1 MFFKKLKIFNLKF
14 FKGLVWHFEKY
25 TVLICFVYVQLGM
38 WHCWPLKQ
46 KGSESHSAI
55 WASHRGNVPLRPP
68 CFWSAK
74 SWLFFFFP
82 TSEFGFF
89 FKFASECKL
98 NNSGNNKTDT
108 VWGHAWMIW
117 CQFDVRRGDNI
128 GPEAWIFWFTSLHTL
143 FTCGYFNFESD
154 HAKKYIWD
162 NKTVFAHK
170 CPPMTLQQQRVKI
183 NRTGHLI
190 TILME
195 FMLYDALQLNSNL
208 IFFIIWPAVFNHYLL
223 SLNYIWTEKHS
234 KTAQLC
240 YSNRERTKMWVTDI

>member
-1 MFFKKLKIFNLKF
+1 
-14 FKGLVWHFEKY
+14 
-25 TVLICFVYVQLGM
+25 M

-46 KGSESHSAI
+46 KWSESHSTI
-55 WASHRGNVPLRPP
+55 WVSHSGNVPLRPP
-68 CFWSAK
+68 CFWPAK
-74 SWLFFFFP
+74 SCLFIYFFSNFRVW
-82 TSEFGFF
+82 GVF
-89 FKFASECKL
+89 FKSASECKL
-98 NNSGNNKTDT
+98 SNSGNNKTGT

-128 GPEAWIFWFTSLHTL
+128 GPEAWILWFTSLHTL
-143 FTCGYFNFESD
+143 FTCDYFKFESD

-170 CPPMTLQQQRVKI
+170 WPPMTPQPPRGKI

-190 TILME
+190 NNTDGVHVIWRTTTE
-195 FMLYDALQLNSNL
+195 FYFNFSLFDLLYLTT
-208 IFFIIWPAVFNHYLL
+208 IFFPF
-223 SLNYIWTEKHS
+223 HS